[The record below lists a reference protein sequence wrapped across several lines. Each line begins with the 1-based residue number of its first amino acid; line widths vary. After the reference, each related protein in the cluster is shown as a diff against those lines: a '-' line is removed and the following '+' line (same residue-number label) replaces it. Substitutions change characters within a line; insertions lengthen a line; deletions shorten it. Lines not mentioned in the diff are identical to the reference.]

1 MTGVESDN
9 SLLKKLSYIP
19 KGSVP
24 VDDLGALMPVGED
37 RCNGIIKRY
46 YIRSDEL
53 LSIFKRVFNDGD
65 ESEQK

>member
-1 MTGVESDN
+1 MTSVESDN

-24 VDDLGALMPVGED
+24 VDDMGGLIFTEENG
-37 RCNGIIKRY
+37 CNSKIKRY

-53 LSIFKRVFNDGD
+53 LSIFERVFNDGE
-65 ESEQK
+65 ESK